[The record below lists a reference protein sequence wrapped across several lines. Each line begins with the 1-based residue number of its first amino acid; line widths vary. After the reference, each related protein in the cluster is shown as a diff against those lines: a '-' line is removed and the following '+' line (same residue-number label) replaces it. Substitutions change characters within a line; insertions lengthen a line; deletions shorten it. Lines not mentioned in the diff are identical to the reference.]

1 LKRLYS
7 TSSFGK
13 RKAANPV
20 ASGQKPQRKWRFSM
34 FLTKKAWSPYAAG
47 IVIGLL
53 QIPAFLIIETA
64 LGASSSYVRRS
75 DLGQD
80 CDGYFAEPGDRVAER
95 ATGRGG
101 MAVGRLGAP
110 EGTWE

>member
-1 LKRLYS
+1 MEVQHVS
-7 TSSFGK
+7 H
-13 RKAANPV
+13 
-20 ASGQKPQRKWRFSM
+20 
-34 FLTKKAWSPYAAG
+34 KKAWSPYAAG

-53 QIPAFLIIETA
+53 QITAFLIIETA

-101 MAVGRLGAP
+101 IAVGGLGDP

>member
-1 LKRLYS
+1 MLAGGLAGAVAFHAEPTLK
-7 TSSFGK
+7 
-13 RKAANPV
+13 
-20 ASGQKPQRKWRFSM
+20 Q
-34 FLTKKAWSPYAAG
+34 
-47 IVIGLL
+47 
-53 QIPAFLIIETA
+53 TA
-64 LGASSSYVRRS
+64 LGNSSGKLIFSDLLGIPYWQGGCAYWYRPWRS

-101 MAVGRLGAP
+101 IAVGGLGAP